1 MLEPLNVIKP
11 ATQQPSSAQDNVY
24 LNLADLDAVAGGGSA
39 KQQSGGNL
47 YGLCCKGTHI
57 PKVTIES

>member
-1 MLEPLNVIKP
+1 MLKPLNDINP
-11 ATQQPSSAQDNVY
+11 ATQQPSSAQDNV
-24 LNLADLDAVAGGGSA
+24 LADLDAVAGGGSV

-57 PKVTIES
+57 PKVRIES